1 MNLVFIKNWGNFKKG
16 DIVENPTAVTKKA
29 LVEIHRVAEVQ
40 TDQELQ
46 TVLDQEIQQIEEGV
60 PVIIKKS
67 PEKSPEK
74 TPPRGRA
81 SKEKKKRK
89 R

>member
-1 MNLVFIKNWGNFKKG
+1 MNLVFIKNWGTFKKG

-29 LVEIHRVAEVQ
+29 LVDIHRVAEVQ

-46 TVLDQEIQQIEEGV
+46 TVLDQEIQKIEEGV
-60 PVIIKKS
+60 PVVIKKS
-67 PEKSPEK
+67 LKKDSKKAPQSG
-74 TPPRGRA
+74 RG